1 MKWPRP
7 CYALCCHPL
16 LVDGGKKRK
25 RFHRNWR
32 LVYSSPRV
40 AYVRDTETPEL
51 RRTRNRLE
59 NRTRGLGRNSFHGRK
74 GRPWKSVERRANA
87 NLAHVGAFPYS
98 FADFWNE
105 VNRPAMLRYTYSPCT
120 VPAGFHFRTNEV
132 FTEHPSQVFAQLC
145 LLTGTKRTDLAMTS
159 QATAVIAVPCDMPE
173 GYVFTAVVDGRQLP
187 GE

>member
-1 MKWPRP
+1 M
-7 CYALCCHPL
+7 
-16 LVDGGKKRK
+16 
-25 RFHRNWR
+25 R
-32 LVYSSPRV
+32 LVESSSRV
-40 AYVRDTETPEL
+40 AYVRGTETPERSHHCCAAQEIGWRIGL
-51 RRTRNRLE
+51 
-59 NRTRGLGRNSFHGRK
+59 GLGRNSFHGRK